1 MALNYS
7 FVKYKDVY
15 TITNNELVVLGYSLS
30 KETCDTSVVLKT
42 GTVPVGQSV
51 VLEIKVDGN
60 YTFTPYTE
68 NNSDTPV
75 SIKNY
80 NNLLI
85 SLIEGTE
92 KIVCGCSKCNDCE
105 ECSVCEDYL
114 SVFMKD
120 IAFDTLNTPLYK
132 ESIDKIQQDTLCD
145 FTESITCAL
154 LKEKVYGNAPV
165 KEVMVK
171 ILSYYYLA
179 FYYKD
184 LSLGLDVEETQYITA
199 KYKFVSISQCLRK
212 LGVNPQ
218 EISQEDSSIFNNTF
232 NNIFA

>member
-7 FVKYKDVY
+7 FIKYKDVY
-15 TITNNELVVLGYSLS
+15 TITNNELVVLGYTLS
-30 KETCDTSVVLKT
+30 KETCDASVVLKT
-42 GTVPVGQSV
+42 GTVPVNQSV

-68 NNSDTPV
+68 NENGTPIIV
-75 SIKNY
+75 KNY

-132 ESIDKIQQDTLCD
+132 EAIDKIQQDTLCD
-145 FTESITCAL
+145 FTESINCAL

-179 FYYKD
+179 FYYTD
-184 LSLGLDVEETQYITA
+184 LALGADIGETQYITA
-199 KYKFVSISQCLRK
+199 KYKFVSISQCLKK
-212 LGVNPQ
+212 LGVSPQ
-218 EISQEDSSIFNNTF
+218 DTNQDGLSIFNNIF